1 MRLRC
6 IDTQAVLRLGLYGGL
21 ILFAAA
27 LLVNALTWLDLA
39 LISMAL
45 VLFVLIF
52 PLSFGAIL
60 AYLRY
65 LKPSVP
71 RRSDIWKP
79 VLEGMPNWQ
88 RTLVLL
94 LVAYVFI
101 NFFASIVLLP
111 GQPEQ
116 TSSGYVVMSHGEIVR
131 RLSYS
136 EYMHDLAVG
145 ARIFSGHTAMFALAA
160 AGIFRASL
168 RAASSSALPA

>member
-1 MRLRC
+1 M
-6 IDTQAVLRLGLYGGL
+6 DTQALVRLGLYAGL
-21 ILFAAA
+21 TLFAAA
-27 LLVNALTWLDLA
+27 LLVNALTWFDLP

-52 PLSFGAIL
+52 PLWFGAIL

-71 RRSDIWKP
+71 RRSHIWKP

-94 LVAYVFI
+94 LVAYIFI

-111 GQPEQ
+111 GQPEH
-116 TSSGYVVMSHGEIVR
+116 TSSGYVLMSHGGIVR

-136 EYMHDLAVG
+136 EYVHDLAIG
-145 ARIFSGHTAMFALAA
+145 ARIFSGHTAAFALAA
-160 AGIFRASL
+160 TGIFRASL
-168 RAASSSALPA
+168 RAATSRAVPA